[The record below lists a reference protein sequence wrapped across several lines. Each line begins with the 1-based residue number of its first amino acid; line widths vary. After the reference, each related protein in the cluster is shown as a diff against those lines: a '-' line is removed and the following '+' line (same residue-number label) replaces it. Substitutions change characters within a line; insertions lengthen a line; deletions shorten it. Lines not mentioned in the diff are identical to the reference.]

1 MSYEGTAGG
10 TRTITAFFDS
20 RTDAD
25 EAVEALVN
33 AGISRSQV
41 RMVAGNEGGTTSSS
55 SSSTYSSSNEGG
67 FWDSLKDLFL
77 PEEDRYTYAE
87 GLNRG
92 GYLVTATVSD
102 AHYETALDILDDE
115 GTIDMNERESSWRS
129 EGWSGY
135 TGGSGTSGLT
145 GMAGGGSVGS
155 GGLAT
160 GTGAMHSASGGM
172 APTSSGLTSGSTSMG
187 STGTSGNE
195 EVIPVAEE
203 ELRVG
208 KRDVSHG
215 RVRVRSYV
223 VETPVSE
230 QVSLREENVHIERR
244 PADRALTG
252 NEQLFQDR
260 TIDVEERS
268 EEAVVSKDA
277 RIREELVISKD
288 VNQRTETVS
297 DTVRRTEVEVEDERV
312 SGTGTGTS
320 TTTGTGTGTG
330 FGTGLDRNR

>member
-1 MSYEGTAGG
+1 MSYEGTAGS

-25 EAVEALVN
+25 EAVEALVS

-41 RMVAGNEGGTTSSS
+41 RMVAGREGGTSGSSTSTYSSS
-55 SSSTYSSSNEGG
+55 SSSGHSSSNEGG

-129 EGWSGY
+129 EGWGGY
-135 TGGSGTSGLT
+135 TGGSASSGLT
-145 GMAGGGSVGS
+145 GMARGGSLGS

-160 GTGAMHSASGGM
+160 GSGAMHSASGGM
-172 APTSSGLTSGSTSMG
+172 APTSSGLSAGRTDLGVAGTTGS
-187 STGTSGNE
+187 E

-230 QVSLREENVHIERR
+230 QVNLREENVHIERR
-244 PADRALTG
+244 PVDRALSG

-260 TIDVEERS
+260 TIDVEERA

-288 VNQRTETVS
+288 VNQRTETIS
-297 DTVRRTEVEVEDERV
+297 DTVRRTEVEVEDDRV
-312 SGTGTGTS
+312 SGTR
-320 TTTGTGTGTG
+320 TGTG
-330 FGTGLDRNR
+330 FGSTSDRTR

>member
-1 MSYEGTAGG
+1 MSYEGSTGG
-10 TRTITAFFDS
+10 STRTITAFFDS

-33 AGISRSQV
+33 AGVSRSQV
-41 RMVAGNEGGTTSSS
+41 KVVAGREGGTSGSSSSSYSSS
-55 SSSTYSSSNEGG
+55 SSSSSYSSSNEGG

-77 PEEDRYTYAE
+77 PDEDRHTYAE

-92 GYLVTATVSD
+92 GYLVTARVSD

-135 TGGSGTSGLT
+135 TGGSAGSGLT
-145 GMAGGGSVGS
+145 GMARGGSLES

-160 GTGAMHSASGGM
+160 GSGGM
-172 APTSSGLTSGSTSMG
+172 ASGSTSMG
-187 STGTSGNE
+187 STSMGSSASVGNE

-203 ELRVG
+203 ELRIG

-244 PADRALTG
+244 PADRALSG

-260 TIDVEERS
+260 TIDLEERS

-277 RIREELVISKD
+277 RVREELVISKD

-297 DTVRRTEVEVEDERV
+297 DTVRRTEVEVDDERA
-312 SGTGTGTS
+312 
-320 TTTGTGTGTG
+320 TGTGTGTG
-330 FGTGLDRNR
+330 LGTDRTR

>member
-135 TGGSGTSGLT
+135 SGASSTSGLT
-145 GMAGGGSVGS
+145 GMARGGSLES

-160 GTGAMHSASGGM
+160 GSGRNDLRFEWLGYRLGRNGHGQHESGHQRKRRQRGSHS
-172 APTSSGLTSGSTSMG
+172 
-187 STGTSGNE
+187 
-195 EVIPVAEE
+195 
-203 ELRVG
+203 
-208 KRDVSHG
+208 G
-215 RVRVRSYV
+215 RRGR
-223 VETPVSE
+223 TPHR
-230 QVSLREENVHIERR
+230 Q
-244 PADRALTG
+244 A
-252 NEQLFQDR
+252 
-260 TIDVEERS
+260 
-268 EEAVVSKDA
+268 
-277 RIREELVISKD
+277 
-288 VNQRTETVS
+288 
-297 DTVRRTEVEVEDERV
+297 
-312 SGTGTGTS
+312 
-320 TTTGTGTGTG
+320 
-330 FGTGLDRNR
+330 

>member
-41 RMVAGNEGGTTSSS
+41 RVVAGREGGMSGSSSSSYSSS
-55 SSSTYSSSNEGG
+55 SSSSYSSSNEGG

-77 PEEDRYTYAE
+77 PDEDRHTYAE

-135 TGGSGTSGLT
+135 SGASTTSGLT
-145 GMAGGGSVGS
+145 GMARGGSLES

-160 GTGAMHSASGGM
+160 GSGGTTSGSSGLDIGSGGM
-172 APTSSGLTSGSTSMG
+172 AAGSTSLGTSGSV
-187 STGTSGNE
+187 GNE

-203 ELRVG
+203 ELRIG

-244 PADRALTG
+244 PADRAISG

-260 TIDVEERS
+260 TIDLEERA

-297 DTVRRTEVEVEDERV
+297 DTVRRTEVEVDDERV
-312 SGTGTGTS
+312 GGTGTGSGLGS
-320 TTTGTGTGTG
+320 TV
-330 FGTGLDRNR
+330 DRTR